1 MQLIIAEKPS
11 VAQSIA
17 AVLGVKS
24 RRDGYLE
31 GGGYLVSWCLGHLAG
46 LAPADAYDPAYS
58 KWELAGLPILPQ
70 RWQFTLSPEKR
81 GQFDTLAALMARED
95 VERLVCATDA
105 GREGE
110 LIFRLVYQEAGCQKP
125 FTRLWISSME
135 DAAIRAG
142 FEALR
147 PGADYDRLFDA
158 ALCRAKADWLVG
170 INATRLF
177 SCLYHRTLNVG
188 RVMTPTL
195 ALVVEREDKI
205 AHFKKEKFYTVELD
219 CGDFKASGG
228 RLQESKAADRLRAAC
243 GGQTATVTAVERRD
257 RAERPPRLYDLT
269 TLQRDGNRI
278 FGYTAQQ
285 VLDYAQALYEKKLL
299 TYPRTDAQFLT
310 EDTAPTVPG
319 LVEAAAKALPCLEGA
334 ELTVNAAQVVDGSK
348 VSDHHAL
355 LPTAQLAHADLA
367 ALPAGERNVL
377 TLAAVR
383 LVCAVAEKH
392 VAAETA
398 LTLACG
404 GETFT
409 AKGRTVLSQGW
420 RAVQERFDATLK
432 HKPEADAAPSPLPD
446 GGRLPE
452 LQEGAALPR
461 VNATVKEGAT
471 APPKHFTEDSLLAA
485 MENADAEEFAQI
497 EEVERKGL
505 GTPATRA
512 GVLEKLVKG
521 GFLERKGRQLL
532 PTQKG
537 VNLIVV
543 LPEAVKSAK
552 LTAEW
557 EAALKEVERGERPAA
572 DFMAGIEE
580 LTRELVAQYSAA
592 QADAALFQ
600 EQRES
605 IGKCP
610 RCGAD
615 VVEGKQNFHC
625 ASRECGF
632 VMWKDDRFFQKKRKA
647 LTKKVAAAL
656 LKTGKVKMTGL
667 FSEEKGVLYD
677 ATVVLADTGGKY
689 VNFRL
694 EFPDKSKKGGKQ

>member
-31 GGGYLVSWCLGHLAG
+31 GGGYLISWCLGHLAG

-58 KWELAGLPILPQ
+58 KWELAGLPILPSE
-70 RWQFTLSPEKR
+70 WKYALSPEKR

-158 ALCRAKADWLVG
+158 ALCMAKADWLVG

-205 AHFKKEKFYTVELD
+205 AHFKKEKFYTVEL
-219 CGDFKASGG
+219 
-228 RLQESKAADRLRAAC
+228 AC